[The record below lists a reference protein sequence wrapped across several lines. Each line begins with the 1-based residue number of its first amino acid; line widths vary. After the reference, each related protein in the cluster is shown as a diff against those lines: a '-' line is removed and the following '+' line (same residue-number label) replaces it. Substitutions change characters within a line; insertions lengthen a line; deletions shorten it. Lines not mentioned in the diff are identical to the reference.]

1 MWISTA
7 KKNVLDRR
15 KEEGAEPNCCF
26 KMQVDQQKFIFFF
39 HYLVKVGIKFKR
51 CAGTF
56 QIACF
61 PWLTFDYVRA
71 KHNSKYF
78 HNRNIVSLFRM
89 RKLERIAQ
97 LDEEVRRLKAEKEE
111 LGEVKKIYLKN
122 VSLEWS
128 ANFLLKK
135 LAKKVFRLWEFLK
148 FILLWSLILSGYP
161 SRTTRL

>member
-1 MWISTA
+1 MDFYS
-7 KKNVLDRR
+7 KKKTFLIVER
-15 KEEGAEPNCCF
+15 KRERNRIAASKCRWTN
-26 KMQVDQQKFIFFF
+26 KNSSYFF